1 MESEQKI
8 IEEAKADKTAFVKLY
23 DKYFQQIYKYVLTR
37 VADTAL
43 AEDITSETFM
53 SALENMDRYEYTGRP
68 FSSWLYRIAI
78 NNITDHYRMKKSEHE
93 AAMQKWHE
101 TEDKFDGA
109 DIELKESESE
119 EEKLVNLKELNQSIR
134 KLKQHEQEIISLK
147 YFENLS
153 YQEIADILDTNTSNV
168 GVKLKRAMAR
178 LSQICN
184 YTSS

>member
-1 MESEQKI
+1 MESEKQI

-23 DKYFQQIYKYVLTR
+23 DKYFQQIYRYVLTR

-53 SALENMDRYEYTGRP
+53 SALENLDRYTYQGKP

-78 NNITDHYRMKKSEHE
+78 NNITDHYRMQKSERE

-109 DIELKESESE
+109 EIEMKE
-119 EEKLVNLKELNQSIR
+119 EEARQKKLENIRELNGAFQ
-134 KLKQHEQEIISLK
+134 KLQKSEQDIISLK

-153 YQEIADILDTNTSNV
+153 YKEIADIMETNTSHV
-168 GVKLKRAMAR
+168 GVKLKRALSR
-178 LSQICN
+178 LNKLCN
-184 YTSS
+184 YIST